1 MTSQQTK
8 ELLIKTQAKI
18 KGEIRQAKT
27 FEVTQKFWD
36 EIDDRFKW
44 LTGISYSSPYAQWES
59 PHLIVS
65 GGELSGSVM
74 PASMDFL
81 LRRIEEQ
88 LSILESQVDST
99 EA

>member
-8 ELLIKTQAKI
+8 ELLIKTQTKI
-18 KGEIRQAKT
+18 KDEIRRAKT

-36 EIDDRFKW
+36 EIDSRFKW

-59 PHLIVS
+59 PHFIVS
-65 GGELSGSVM
+65 EGELSGGVM

-81 LRRIEEQ
+81 LRRVEEQ
-88 LSILESQVDST
+88 LSILETRS
-99 EA
+99 